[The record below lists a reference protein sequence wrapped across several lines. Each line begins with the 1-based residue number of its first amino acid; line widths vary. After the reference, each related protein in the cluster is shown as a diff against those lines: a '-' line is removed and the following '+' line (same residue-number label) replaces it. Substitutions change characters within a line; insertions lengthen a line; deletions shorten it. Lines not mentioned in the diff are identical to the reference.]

1 MTDDDQADTQ
11 LLPVIRGLYLL
22 TLVGIGSAA
31 FAAADVSPS
40 HPWACLLWL
49 LQVGFFFGV
58 LRTLREVALTLM
70 AAVDHE

>member
-11 LLPVIRGLYLL
+11 LLLVIRGLYLL

-31 FAAADVSPS
+31 FTAADVSLGQ
-40 HPWACLLWL
+40 PWACLPWL

-70 AAVDHE
+70 AAADHE